1 MMQNMGEMMWFMIE
15 IWGVSL
21 LNILKNFGDNLL
33 QFIVVDDKLLEYV
46 EFFMILKD
54 KKLFSF
60 GFVN

>member
-1 MMQNMGEMMWFMIE
+1 MGEMMWFMIE
-15 IWGVSL
+15 IWGVSW

-33 QFIVVDDKLLEYV
+33 EFIVVDDKLLEYV